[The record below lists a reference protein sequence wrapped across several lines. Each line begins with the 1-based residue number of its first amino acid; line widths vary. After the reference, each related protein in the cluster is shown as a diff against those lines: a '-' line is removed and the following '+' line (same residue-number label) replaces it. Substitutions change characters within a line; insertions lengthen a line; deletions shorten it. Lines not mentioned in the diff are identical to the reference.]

1 MKSNAYTYSLPTA
14 VSFTGK
20 GLLGY
25 AFGPLNRKD
34 VDVYY
39 IEVEKGHDTFM
50 ISRKIT
56 RTYYVLAGTGY
67 FTIDGQKYGVRPGAL
82 VEVPPR
88 VEYCYSGKMTLIAF
102 ARPGLFSGNDTHTKW
117 NPDVVGDAACVMD
130 RGTWVTKLVRSR
142 ILGKSPLNAYL
153 RLNQRLWNHLPSS
166 LAVLSPIRSYGSFL
180 QRLVRIQSV
189 RAQSF
194 TTSFLRNRPE
204 LELIRR
210 LLDRNSQGSTLRVA
224 VLGCSTGA
232 EAYSVA
238 WRIRSA
244 RPDLKLILHAVD
256 ISGQAVKIAKSG
268 VYSLTVP
275 QLTASNVAENLTTAE
290 MEELFHKSG
299 DVVTVRPWIRE
310 GIEWQVADVGD
321 PKILEALGSHDLV
334 MANNFLCDMDAS
346 EAERCLRNVARLVS
360 PYGYL
365 FVSGIDLEIRT
376 RVACDLGWRP
386 LQELLEE
393 IHEGD
398 HRLRQPWPLEY
409 RGLEPLNKRR
419 RDWKVRYAAAF
430 QLVSAASCAIAQQL
444 VETRSKIVREPQE
457 TTNG

>member
-1 MKSNAYTYSLPTA
+1 MKSNAFTYSRPTSI
-14 VSFTGK
+14 SFTGK

-25 AFGPLNRKD
+25 AFGPLNQSD
-34 VDVYY
+34 IDVYY

-50 ISRKIT
+50 ISSKIT
-56 RTYYVLAGTGY
+56 RTYYVLAGMGY
-67 FTIDGQKYGVRPGAL
+67 FTIDSQRFDVGPGVL

-102 ARPGLFSGNDTHTKW
+102 ARPRLFSGNDTHTKW
-117 NPDVVGDAACVMD
+117 NPDVVGDATCVID
-130 RGTWVTKLVRSR
+130 RGTWATRLVGSK
-142 ILGKSPLNAYL
+142 IFGKSPLNAFL
-153 RLNQRLWNHLPSS
+153 RLNRRLWSRLPSS
-166 LAVLSPIRSYGSFL
+166 IAALYPIHFYGGFL

-189 RAQSF
+189 RSQSF

-210 LLDRNSQGSTLRVA
+210 LLDQKTQGSILRVA

-244 RPDLKLILHAVD
+244 RPDLKLVLHAVD
-256 ISGQAVKIAKSG
+256 ISRQAVEIAKSG
-268 VYSLTVP
+268 AYSLRVP
-275 QLTASNVAENLTTAE
+275 QLTASNVAEHLTAAE
-290 MEELFHKSG
+290 MEEMFHKSG
-299 DVVTVRPWIRE
+299 DVVTVKPWIRE
-310 GIEWQVADVGD
+310 RIDWRVADVGD
-321 PKILEALGSHDLV
+321 PKILEDLGSHDLV

-346 EAERCLRNVARLVS
+346 EAERCLRNIVRLVS

-365 FVSGIDLEIRT
+365 FVSGVDLEIRT

-393 IHEGD
+393 IHDGD
-398 HRLRQPWPLEY
+398 PWLRQPWPLEY
-409 RGLEPLNKRR
+409 RGLEPLNQRR
-419 RDWKVRYAAAF
+419 RDWRIRYAAAF
-430 QLVSAASCAIAQQL
+430 QVVPGASSLSAGHENELSADVQ
-444 VETRSKIVREPQE
+444 PQ
-457 TTNG
+457 TV

>member
-1 MKSNAYTYSLPTA
+1 MKSNAYTYSLPTSA
-14 VSFTGK
+14 SFTGK

-25 AFGPLNRKD
+25 AFGPLNQKD

-39 IEVEKGHDTFM
+39 IDVEKGHDTFM
-50 ISRKIT
+50 ISRKIA
-56 RTYYVLAGTGY
+56 RTYYVLAGMGY
-67 FTIDGQKYGVRPGAL
+67 FTIDGHKYDVGPGVL

-88 VEYCYSGKMTLIAF
+88 VEYCYSGKMTLLAF
-102 ARPGLFSGNDTHTKW
+102 ARPGWFSGNDTHTKW
-117 NPDVVGDAACVMD
+117 NPDVVGAAACIMD
-130 RGTWVTKLVRSR
+130 RGTWAARLVRSR

-153 RLNQRLWNHLPSS
+153 RLNRRLWNHLPSS
-166 LAVLSPIRSYGSFL
+166 FAALSPIRSYGNFL
-180 QRLVRIQSV
+180 QRLVRIQSL
-189 RAQSF
+189 RAQSL

-210 LLDRNSQGSTLRVA
+210 ILDRKSKGSTLRVA

-256 ISGQAVKIAKSG
+256 ISRQAVEIAKSG
-268 VYSLTVP
+268 VYSLRVP
-275 QLTASNVAENLTTAE
+275 QLTASNVVEGLTTTE
-290 MEELFHKSG
+290 MEEFFDKSG
-299 DVVTVRPWIRE
+299 DMVTVKSWIRE
-310 GIEWQVADVGD
+310 GIDWQVADVGD
-321 PKILEALGSHDLV
+321 PRLLEVLGSHDLV

-346 EAERCLRNVARLVS
+346 EAESCLRNIARLVS
-360 PYGYL
+360 PDGYL

-376 RVACDLGWRP
+376 RVACDIGWRP

-398 HRLRQPWPLEY
+398 PWLRQPWPLEY
-409 RGLEPLNKRR
+409 RGLEPLDKLR
-419 RDWKVRYAAAF
+419 RDWRIRYAAAF
-430 QLVSAASCAIAQQL
+430 QLVPGLSSPPPGHENELSADVQHQP
-444 VETRSKIVREPQE
+444 V
-457 TTNG
+457 